1 MSPTTRLISVSFV
14 AMLGIACGP
23 RIEVRTMAAPDAGF
37 GALQTFRMLA
47 PPVRRDKQ
55 PVTGDDDPMINNS
68 IANRAIRERIVK
80 AFIARGYVRNDRS
93 ADFGVAFYATSR
105 EHLDATI
112 WDYGYPFNPRW
123 GRLGL
128 PGMSPATEGSV
139 VIDVVRWDTKEL
151 LWRGVGTA
159 HLGDDAGKNVS
170 LLGDAVDEI
179 IGKFPAATGQKVA
192 VRP

>member
-1 MSPTTRLISVSFV
+1 MSTTRWMWFPLVAVLGVS
-14 AMLGIACGP
+14 CGP
-23 RIEVRTMAAPDAGF
+23 RIEVRTMAAPDAGL
-37 GALQTFRMLA
+37 GALQTFRMLP
-47 PPVRRDKQ
+47 PPVRRDNQ
-55 PVTGDDDPMINNS
+55 PVTGEDDPMINNS
-68 IANRAIRERIVK
+68 IANRAIRERIMK
-80 AFIARGYVRNDRS
+80 AFVARGYVRNDRS

-128 PGMSPATEGSV
+128 PGVSPATEGSV

-159 HLGDDAGKNVS
+159 HLSNDADKNVS

-179 IGKFPAATGQKVA
+179 IGKFPAATLRTVA
-192 VRP
+192 ERP

>member
-1 MSPTTRLISVSFV
+1 MSTTRWMCFSMV
-14 AMLGIACGP
+14 AVLATACGP
-23 RIEVRTMAAPDAGF
+23 RIEVRTMAAPDAGL
-37 GALQTFRMLA
+37 GALQTFRMLP
-47 PPVRRDKQ
+47 PPVRRDNQ
-55 PVTGDDDPMINNS
+55 PITGEDDPMINNS

-80 AFIARGYVRNDRS
+80 AFVARGYARNDRS
-93 ADFGVAFYATSR
+93 PDFGVAFYATSR

-128 PGMSPATEGSV
+128 PGTSPSSEGSV

-159 HLGDDAGKNVS
+159 HLSDDADKNVS

-179 IGKFPAATGQKVA
+179 IGKFPSASGQKVA

>member
-1 MSPTTRLISVSFV
+1 MSTTRWMCFSMV
-14 AMLGIACGP
+14 AVLTTACGP
-23 RIEVRTMAAPDAGF
+23 RIEVRTMAAPDAGL
-37 GALQTFRMLA
+37 GALQTFRMLP
-47 PPVRRDKQ
+47 PPVRRDNQ
-55 PVTGDDDPMINNS
+55 PITGEDDPMINNS
-68 IANRAIRERIVK
+68 IANRAIRERILK
-80 AFIARGYVRNDRS
+80 AFVARGYVRNDRS
-93 ADFGVAFYATSR
+93 PDFGVAFYATSR

-128 PGMSPATEGSV
+128 PGTSPSTEGSV

-159 HLGDDAGKNVS
+159 HLSDDADKNVS

-179 IGKFPAATGQKVA
+179 IGKFPSAFSQKVA

>member
-1 MSPTTRLISVSFV
+1 MSSTTRLMSLSFV
-14 AMLGIACGP
+14 AMLGVACGP
-23 RIEVRTMAAPDAGF
+23 RIEVRTMAAPDAGL
-37 GALQTFRMLA
+37 GALQTFRMLP
-47 PPVRRDKQ
+47 PPVRRDNQ
-55 PVTGDDDPMINNS
+55 PITGEDDPMINNS

-80 AFIARGYVRNDRS
+80 AFVARGYVRNDRS
-93 ADFGVAFYATSR
+93 PDFGVAFYATSR

-128 PGMSPATEGSV
+128 PGTSPATEGSV

-159 HLGDDAGKNVS
+159 HLGDDADKNVS

-179 IGKFPAATGQKVA
+179 IGKFPVAAGQKVA
-192 VRP
+192 ARP

>member
-1 MSPTTRLISVSFV
+1 MSTTRWMWFSMV
-14 AMLGIACGP
+14 AVLGVACGP
-23 RIEVRTMAAPDAGF
+23 RIEVRTMAAPDAGL
-37 GALQTFRMLA
+37 GALQTFRMLP
-47 PPVRRDKQ
+47 PPVRRDNQ
-55 PVTGDDDPMINNS
+55 PITGEDDPMINNS
-68 IANRAIRERIVK
+68 IANRAIRERIMK
-80 AFIARGYVRNDRS
+80 AFVARGYVRNDRS

-105 EHLDATI
+105 EHLDPTI

-128 PGMSPATEGSV
+128 PGASPATEGSV
-139 VIDVVRWDTKEL
+139 VVDVVRWDTKEL

-159 HLGDDAGKNVS
+159 HLSDDADKNVS
-170 LLGDAVDEI
+170 LLGDAVDAI

>member
-1 MSPTTRLISVSFV
+1 MSSTTRLMSLSFV
-14 AMLGIACGP
+14 AMLGVACGP
-23 RIEVRTMAAPDAGF
+23 RIEVRTMAAPDAGL
-37 GALQTFRMLA
+37 GALQTFRMLP
-47 PPVRRDKQ
+47 PPVRRDNQ
-55 PVTGDDDPMINNS
+55 PITGEDDPMINNS

-80 AFIARGYVRNDRS
+80 AFVARGYARNDRS
-93 ADFGVAFYATSR
+93 PDFGVAFYATSR

-128 PGMSPATEGSV
+128 PGTSPSTEGSV

-159 HLGDDAGKNVS
+159 HLGDDANKNVS

-179 IGKFPAATGQKVA
+179 IGKFPAATIRKVA
-192 VRP
+192 ERP